1 MSGSGI
7 HPSAVIED
15 GAVIGAGVI
24 LGPYAVI
31 GARVTIEAGA
41 AVHAHAVISGTTTI
55 GEETVI
61 HAHAVVGGPPQDLKY
76 LGSDTRLIVGRRNMI
91 REGVTINVGTE
102 QGGGETRV
110 GDDNVIMANAHI
122 AHDCI
127 VGNRCIIANN
137 VMLAG
142 HVVIQDGVNLAGG
155 AGVHHFATV
164 GICAYVGGL
173 SRIAR
178 DVPPFTIVEG
188 HPSRVRGIN
197 VIGLRRHGM
206 AEEKIQAVKAAY
218 KLLFK
223 TDDPMSEVVKRVHK
237 EFADVPEVLRLVE
250 FLERSTEGRLGR
262 QEEDADRDLT
272 RGTGEGST
280 SAGG

>member
-1 MSGSGI
+1 MSRPLI
-7 HPSAVIED
+7 HPTAVIEE
-15 GAVIGAGVI
+15 GAVIGEGVL
-24 LGPYAVI
+24 LGPYSVI
-31 GARVTIEAGA
+31 GPHVTLLAGA
-41 AVHAHAVISGTTTI
+41 ALNAHVVVAGTTTI
-55 GEETVI
+55 GEGTVI
-61 HAHAVVGGPPQDLKY
+61 HAHAVIGGPPQDLKY
-76 LGSDTRLIVGRRNMI
+76 LGSDTRLIIGKRNMI

-122 AHDCI
+122 AHDCM
-127 VGNRCIIANN
+127 VGNKCIIANN

-206 AEEKIQAVKAAY
+206 QEETIQAVKAAY

-223 TDDPMSEVVKRVHK
+223 TDDPMSEVVKRVRK
-237 EFADVPEVLRLVE
+237 EFADVPQVLRLAD

-262 QEEDADRDLT
+262 QEEEIGRDL
-272 RGTGEGST
+272 S
-280 SAGG
+280 GGAVDGG

>member
-1 MSGSGI
+1 MSGTLI
-7 HPSAVIED
+7 HPTAVIEE
-15 GAVIGAGVI
+15 GAVIGEGVQ

-31 GARVTIEAGA
+31 GSHVTIRERAV
-41 AVHAHAVISGTTTI
+41 VHAHAVIAGHTTI
-55 GEETVI
+55 GAETVI

-76 LGSDTRLIVGRRNMI
+76 LGSATRLIVGCRNMI
-91 REGVTINVGTE
+91 REGVTINIGTE

-127 VGNRCIIANN
+127 VGSKCIIANN

-164 GICAYVGGL
+164 GTCAYVGGL

-178 DVPPFTIVEG
+178 DVPPYTIVEG

-206 AEEKIQAVKAAY
+206 PEETIQAVKAAY
-218 KLLFK
+218 KQLFK
-223 TDDPMSEVVKRVHK
+223 SDDPMSEVVKRVQK
-237 EFADVPEVLRLVE
+237 EFEDVPEVQRLVE

-262 QEEDADRDLT
+262 QGEDADRDL
-272 RGTGEGST
+272 RGGTGDDG
-280 SAGG
+280 